1 MKRIL
6 FSTIL
11 PIFGFSITFA
21 QVGIGNTTP
30 LSTLDI
36 TAINATGSSTNTD
49 GILVPRVDR
58 QRAQSMSSVPVSTM
72 IYINNIATGTPTGT
86 AVNIDSTGYYYYDG
100 TSWIKLNPINN
111 IYSSDGTLNGIRTVS
126 TNGNTVNFVNGTT
139 SVGVTTTATEGSFSA
154 NGPTR
159 GTLSLSTGTH
169 RVDTYV
175 DDANAAQINSSG
187 TSTKLSIGTTNATPL
202 SLKTNGTEKLIL
214 LSNGNVGIGTS
225 TPSSAFEL
233 ASGTAN
239 TSGLRFTNL
248 TSATPVSTGQALGVD
263 AGGNL
268 VTVANPSPTNVSIS
282 SVNST
287 TAANFNVNDL
297 TATIVSGTSQPI
309 SVPTGGKALFIN
321 FMLGVDY
328 VNNPAGSGT
337 AYYEARLYID
347 GVATDCYMRTQEVGI
362 STNASFTVS
371 TIKFLAAGNHTIDVR
386 MQRTFNNGTTSGANM
401 LCTPMSMSFNA
412 SYLN

>member
-1 MKRIL
+1 MKRIQ
-6 FSTIL
+6 FSIIL
-11 PIFGFSITFA
+11 SIFGCSLIIA
-21 QVGIGNTTP
+21 QMGLNNNNP
-30 LSTLDI
+30 LTTLDI
-36 TAINATGSSTNTD
+36 TAKNATGTSTDVD

-72 IYINNIATGTPTGT
+72 IYVNSTATGAQTGT
-86 AVNIDSTGYYYYDG
+86 AANIDVPGYYYYNG

-111 IYSSDGTLNGIRTVS
+111 IYTSDGTLGGMRTVT
-126 TNGNTVNFVNGTT
+126 TNGNTVSFVNGT
-139 SVGVTTTATEGSFSA
+139 SNVGIISTATEGRFSA
-154 NGPTR
+154 NGSTR
-159 GTLSLSTGTH
+159 GTLTLSSGTH
-169 RVDTYV
+169 IVDAYV
-175 DDANAAQINSSG
+175 DNANAAQINTSG
-187 TSTKLSIGTTNATPL
+187 TATKLSIGTTTATPL
-202 SLKTNGTEKLIL
+202 ALKTHGTDKLTL
-214 LSNGNVGIGTS
+214 LSNGNVGIGT
-225 TPSSAFEL
+225 TAPSSAFEL

-248 TSATPVSTGQALGVD
+248 TSASPISTGQALGVD
-263 AGGNL
+263 TSGNL
-268 VTVANPSPTNVSIS
+268 VTVANPSPTNVSTS

-287 TAANFNVNDL
+287 AAANFNVTDL
-297 TATIVSGTSQPI
+297 AATIVSGTSQTI
-309 SVPTGGKALFIN
+309 TVPTGGKALFIN

-362 STNASFTVS
+362 STNASFTIS

-386 MQRTFNNGTTSGANM
+386 MQRTFNNGTTSGAGM
-401 LCTPMSMSFNA
+401 TCAPISMSFNA